1 MSESF
6 WQDLLQQAQQ
16 LMGRPDFWKHAS
28 IPFVAAVV
36 GWATNWV
43 AVKLTFL
50 PLEFVGIR
58 PFLGWQGIIPSKAE
72 KMATTFVDSTMSR
85 LGTLRDVF
93 DGMDPRKI
101 GDHVV
106 RYLERHM
113 DDYTDEVMAE
123 SNPVLWETLPSLVK
137 QQAYA
142 GARRGLPRI
151 VRSMMQEIGDRIE
164 ELIDFKHMIVSRLV
178 DDRALLNRLFQESGA
193 KEFQF
198 IIRSGFHFGFLFGL
212 VQLGVWILLPAW
224 WVLPLFG
231 LIVGWATNWIAL
243 NLIFR
248 PLEPVKVGPWTVQ
261 GLFLKRQTEV
271 AAVWCHLVT
280 RNILTARQLMTS
292 LMHGP
297 RSELSRKLVIKHS
310 KPIVDEA
317 VGLVKP
323 AAQFT
328 VGLRGYADIRTTV
341 GEKALDLSTVPF
353 DDPVF
358 NEGRAQVIEGLLRER
373 MEAMPPA
380 EFQDLLRPCFQEDE
394 WKLILTGAV
403 LGALAGF
410 AQLVF
415 VFGGGG

>member
-1 MSESF
+1 MTE
-6 WQDLLQQAQQ
+6 QLLQSLQQ
-16 LMGRPDFWKHAS
+16 LVRQPDLWKYVS

-50 PLEFVGIR
+50 PVEFVGWR

-72 KMATTFVDSTMSR
+72 KMATIFVDSTMTR

-93 DGMDPRKI
+93 YGMEPRKI
-101 GDHVV
+101 ADHVV
-106 RYLERHM
+106 RYLEPRM
-113 DDYTDEVMAE
+113 DETTDEVMAE
-123 SNPVLWETLPSLVK
+123 SNPVLWENLPALVK
-137 QQAYA
+137 SQVYA

-151 VRSMMQEIGDRIE
+151 VRGLIEEVAERVE

-178 DDRALLNRLFQESGA
+178 ENRALLNRLFLESGE
-193 KEFQF
+193 KEFKF

-212 VQLGVWILLPAW
+212 VQLAVWIVYPAW

-231 LIVGWATNWIAL
+231 LAVGWATNWIAL

-248 PLEPVKVGPWTVQ
+248 PLEPVAVGPWTVQ
-261 GLFLKRQTEV
+261 GLFLKRQEEV
-271 AAVWCHLVT
+271 AAVWCHIVT
-280 RNILTARQLMTS
+280 REILTARQLMVS
-292 LMHGP
+292 LMQGP
-297 RSELSRKLVIKHS
+297 RSERSRKLVVKHA

-317 VGLVKP
+317 LGLVRP

-328 VGLRGYADIRTTV
+328 VGLKGYADIRASA
-341 GEKALDLSTVPF
+341 GEKALDLSVTPF

-358 NEGRAQVIEGLLRER
+358 NEGRAQVIERLLRER
-373 MEAMPPA
+373 MEALPP
-380 EFQDLLRPCFQEDE
+380 EQFQDLLRPCFKEDE

-403 LGALAGF
+403 LGALAGV

-415 VFGGGG
+415 VFGGGGL

>member
-1 MSESF
+1 ME
-6 WQDLLQQAQQ
+6 
-16 LMGRPDFWKHAS
+16 
-28 IPFVAAVV
+28 
-36 GWATNWV
+36 
-43 AVKLTFL
+43 
-50 PLEFVGIR
+50 
-58 PFLGWQGIIPSKAE
+58 
-72 KMATTFVDSTMSR
+72 
-85 LGTLRDVF
+85 
-93 DGMDPRKI
+93 PRKI

-106 RYLERHM
+106 RYLEPRM

-123 SNPVLWETLPSLVK
+123 SNPVLWENLPWLVK
-137 QQAYA
+137 QQAYS

-151 VRSMMQEIGDRIE
+151 VRSMMGEIHQRIE

-178 DDRALLNRLFQESGA
+178 EDRALLNRLFLESGA
-193 KEFQF
+193 SEFRF
-198 IIRSGFHFGFLFGL
+198 IIRSGLYFGFLFGL
-212 VQLGVWILLPAW
+212 VQLAVWIVVPEW
-224 WVLPLFG
+224 WILPLFG

-248 PLEPVKVGPWTVQ
+248 PLEPVKIGFWTLQ
-261 GLFLKRQTEV
+261 GLFLKRQAEV

-292 LMHGP
+292 LMRGP
-297 RSELSRKLVIKHS
+297 RSELSRKLVVKHA

-317 VGLVKP
+317 VGLVKT

-328 VGLRGYADIRTTV
+328 VGMRGYAEIRASV
-341 GEKALDLSTVPF
+341 AEKALDLSTVPF

-358 NEGRAQVIEGLLRER
+358 NEGRAQVIERLLRER
-373 MEAMPPA
+373 MEALPPV
-380 EFQDLLRPCFQEDE
+380 EFQDLLRPCFKEDE

-415 VFGGGG
+415 VFGF

>member
-1 MSESF
+1 MTD
-6 WQDLLQQAQQ
+6 QLLPQILDLVR
-16 LMGRPDFWKHAS
+16 RPDFWKYVS

-50 PLEFVGIR
+50 PVEFVGLR

-72 KMATTFVDSTMSR
+72 KMATTFVDTTMSR

-106 RYLERHM
+106 RYLERRM

-123 SNPVLWETLPSLVK
+123 SNPVLWENLPVLVK
-137 QQAYA
+137 RQVYA

-151 VRSMMQEIGDRIE
+151 VHSLMAEIAERVE

-178 DDRALLNRLFQESGA
+178 ENRELLNRLFIESGE
-193 KEFQF
+193 KEFKF
-198 IIRSGFHFGFLFGL
+198 IIRSGFYFGFLFGL
-212 VQLGVWILLPAW
+212 VQLVVWILHPAW

-231 LIVGWATNWIAL
+231 FIVGWATNWIAL

-248 PLEPVKVGPWTVQ
+248 PLEPVQVGPWTVQ
-261 GLFLKRQTEV
+261 GLFLKRQEEV
-271 AAVWCHLVT
+271 AAVWCHIVT
-280 RNILTARQLMTS
+280 RNILTARQLMNS

-297 RSELSRKLVIKHS
+297 FSERSRKLVIKHS

-328 VGLRGYADIRTTV
+328 VGLEGYADIRHSV

-358 NEGRAQVIEGLLRER
+358 NEGRAQVIERLLRER
-373 MEAMPPA
+373 MAALRPV
-380 EFQDLLRPCFQEDE
+380 EFQDLLRPCFKEDE
-394 WKLILTGAV
+394 WKLILMGAV
-403 LGALAGF
+403 LGAMAGV
-410 AQLVF
+410 AQLFF
-415 VFGGGG
+415 VFGGGGL

>member
-1 MSESF
+1 MTEQLLPQI
-6 WQDLLQQAQQ
+6 QDLVRQ
-16 LMGRPDFWKHAS
+16 PDFWKYVS

-50 PLEFVGIR
+50 PVEFVGLR

-72 KMATTFVDSTMSR
+72 KMATTFVDTTMSR

-93 DGMDPRKI
+93 EGMDPRKI

-106 RYLERHM
+106 RYLERRM
-113 DDYTDEVMAE
+113 DDYTDEVMAR
-123 SNPVLWETLPSLVK
+123 SNPVLWENLPVVLKRQV
-137 QQAYA
+137 YA

-151 VRSMMQEIGDRIE
+151 VHSLMGEITERVE

-178 DDRALLNRLFQESGA
+178 EHRELLNRLFLESGE
-193 KEFQF
+193 KEFKF

-212 VQLGVWILLPAW
+212 VQLVVWILHPAW

-231 LIVGWATNWIAL
+231 FLVGWATNWIAL

-248 PLEPVKVGPWTVQ
+248 PLEPVQVGPWTVQ
-261 GLFLKRQTEV
+261 GLFLKRQEEV

-280 RNILTARQLMTS
+280 RNILTARQLMHN

-297 RSELSRKLVIKHS
+297 RSEHSRKLVIKHT

-328 VGLRGYADIRTTV
+328 VGLEGYADIRHSV

-358 NEGRAQVIEGLLRER
+358 NEGRAQVIERLLRER
-373 MEAMPPA
+373 MAALPPV
-380 EFQDLLRPCFQEDE
+380 EFQDLLRPCFKEDE
-394 WKLILTGAV
+394 WKLILMGAV
-403 LGALAGF
+403 LGAMAGV
-410 AQLVF
+410 AQLFF
-415 VFGGGG
+415 VFGGGGL